1 VPSQHLRQAFFLIFP
16 ELILFYKMGI
26 IMMSTVVVSLL
37 WAMCFF
43 TSLLAAIGPENDTGD
58 LSKYVMLLPCCKGK
72 ENVKENKAGVE
83 LQVKTEEKEEYQ
95 E

>member
-1 VPSQHLRQAFFLIFP
+1 MPSQHLRQAFFLIFP

-58 LSKYVMLLPCCKGK
+58 LSKYVMLLLLQRKG
-72 ENVKENKAGVE
+72 ECEGEQGGRGTAG
-83 LQVKTEEKEEYQ
+83 QN
-95 E
+95 